1 MTRVMKC
8 TVLNEKA
15 ESGETTLERK
25 GRDKGGQKCRG
36 GHWERSQI
44 RTKCNDHILEN
55 TIIKLTILYT
65 NINIKT

>member
-25 GRDKGGQKCRG
+25 GRVRG
-36 GHWERSQI
+36 GDRNAGEGIGRGVKSERSAM
-44 RTKCNDHILEN
+44 
-55 TIIKLTILYT
+55 TIY
-65 NINIKT
+65 